1 MRFPLPQ
8 CEEPVHEQSWDANGF
23 GCALTWACNCSV
35 LGIDEPERFTDW
47 LGERWAWKYGT
58 APAQSAARKALGLF
72 PTAIKSPV
80 RDIATQH
87 PELLSAIS
95 DDPSEPG
102 APFLPP
108 DISLLMKHYVETH
121 PESTVQEV
129 ADAVWTLHG
138 HTLMDNKEAPP
149 LFCVG
154 SVKVRRS
161 LGQLM

>member
-1 MRFPLPQ
+1 
-8 CEEPVHEQSWDANGF
+8 
-23 GCALTWACNCSV
+23 
-35 LGIDEPERFTDW
+35 
-47 LGERWAWKYGT
+47 
-58 APAQSAARKALGLF
+58 
-72 PTAIKSPV
+72 
-80 RDIATQH
+80 
-87 PELLSAIS
+87 
-95 DDPSEPG
+95 
-102 APFLPP
+102 
-108 DISLLMKHYVETH
+108 MKHYVETH